1 MTTTKKGRAW
11 SASRA
16 DFTKYGIDSVC
27 TDSILGREKATR
39 HLIDVGCRRIGHI
52 TGPVFTRVAQDR
64 IIGFKNVMSA
74 AGLPVDDRNITNGD
88 YTHRS
93 GYAAMRELLGQMP
106 DLDGVFI
113 ANDQM
118 SVGALR
124 AISEA
129 KRRVPDDIKVIGYD
143 DVFIASVME
152 TPLSTIHI
160 RKRHMGIEAA
170 RLLLNRIQKPS
181 ELRAPRLIEL
191 DSRLVVRKSTSATAP
206 EDGLWWI
213 GAITFFW
220 FSGNGNNIRRYER
233 APRGASAS

>member
-1 MTTTKKGRAW
+1 ML
-11 SASRA
+11 
-16 DFTKYGIDSVC
+16 F
-27 TDSILGREKATR
+27 
-39 HLIDVGCRRIGHI
+39 
-52 TGPVFTRVAQDR
+52 
-64 IIGFKNVMSA
+64 
-74 AGLPVDDRNITNGD
+74 
-88 YTHRS
+88 RS
-93 GYAAMRELLGQMP
+93 
-106 DLDGVFI
+106 
-113 ANDQM
+113 DQM

-191 DSRLVVRKSTSATAP
+191 ESRLVVRKSTSATAP
-206 EDGLWWI
+206 KTGSWWI
-213 GAITFFW
+213 GSITFFW
-220 FSGNGNNIRRYER
+220 FFRDMETISGGYER
-233 APRGASAS
+233 AHRAACAS